1 MLFFPYFVATI
12 FSFKK
17 KTPAKKKKRVGA
29 EGMNAASM
37 LYTDPASSSGLADLS
52 DRADR
57 ADVRFGKPR
66 SYHASVSTEIVTLI
80 TFVVSSVLLLCA
92 ASTASAASTDQTDQT
107 DQTDTTSAVVAFTD
121 LLARA
126 FELARYVSSERTG
139 ASMRAETNTYKMP
152 EATGAAEPEFYTQ
165 AYHAL
170 VGNAV
175 HESTRERTEYKVMCC
190 LVAVYAKMVDP
201 GNAGL
206 NDHAGLFGLLASD
219 VCRGL
224 LLGTHKGTETKTSVV
239 AMHWYFRG
247 KHDIFAEAKSHITR
261 GAIGDEKDGENETR
275 ERRELEALI
284 AESTS
289 FLSGAFSVAT
299 AAT

>member
-1 MLFFPYFVATI
+1 
-12 FSFKK
+12 
-17 KTPAKKKKRVGA
+17 
-29 EGMNAASM
+29 MNAASM

-57 ADVRFGKPR
+57 ADLSDLSDRADVRVGKPR

-126 FELARYVSSERTG
+126 FELAPYVRRERTG
-139 ASMRAETNTYKMP
+139 ASMGAETDTYKMP
-152 EATGAAEPEFYTQ
+152 TGAAEPEFYTQ

-284 AESTS
+284 ADSTS

>member
-1 MLFFPYFVATI
+1 
-12 FSFKK
+12 
-17 KTPAKKKKRVGA
+17 
-29 EGMNAASM
+29 MNAASM

-57 ADVRFGKPR
+57 ADRADLSDRADRADVRFGKPR
-66 SYHASVSTEIVTLI
+66 SYHATVSTEIVTLI

-92 ASTASAASTDQTDQT
+92 ASTASTEQTAPAASTEQTDT
-107 DQTDTTSAVVAFTD
+107 TDTTSAVVAFTD

-126 FELARYVSSERTG
+126 FELAPYVRRERTG
-139 ASMRAETNTYKMP
+139 ASMGAETDTYKMP
-152 EATGAAEPEFYTQ
+152 TGAAEPEFYTQ

-284 AESTS
+284 ADSTS

>member
-1 MLFFPYFVATI
+1 M
-12 FSFKK
+12 
-17 KTPAKKKKRVGA
+17 RA

-37 LYTDPASSSGLADLS
+37 LYTDPASSSCLADLA

-57 ADVRFGKPR
+57 ADLSDLSDVRFGKR
-66 SYHASVSTEIVTLI
+66 MYHASVSTEIVTLI

-92 ASTASAASTDQTDQT
+92 ASTAATDQTGSTDQT

-126 FELARYVSSERTG
+126 FELAPYVHSERTG
-139 ASMRAETNTYKMP
+139 ASRLAETNTYEMP
-152 EATGAAEPEFYTQ
+152 GVTQTDAAEPEFYTQ
-165 AYHAL
+165 AYQAL

-190 LVAVYAKMVDP
+190 LVAVYAKMVDH

-224 LLGTHKGTETKTSVV
+224 LLGTHKDHETKTSVV

-261 GAIGDEKDGENETR
+261 GAIGDEKDENETR